1 MAFSPLIQEL
11 IDSLRALPGV
21 GPKSAQRMAFH
32 LLERNRPAGQSLALS
47 LSKAMDH
54 VKNCQQCRTLTE
66 SDRCL
71 LCENP
76 RRDPSAL
83 CIVESP
89 ADIIAIE
96 QTGGFKGLYFVLLG
110 RLSPMDGIG
119 PNELGFDLLKKRLAS
134 ATVREII
141 LATNPTVEGEV
152 TAHCIAELAKPYS
165 IQITRIA
172 YGIPLGGELDYIDG
186 GTLAHALMSRV
197 NYEEKV

>member
-1 MAFSPLIQEL
+1 MLFSPLIQEL
-11 IDSLRALPGV
+11 IDSFRSLPGV

-32 LLERNRPAGQSLALS
+32 LLERNRSAGKALS
-47 LSKAMDH
+47 INLLKAMDF
-54 VKNCQQCRTLTE
+54 VKNCRHCRTLTE
-66 SDRCL
+66 TELCL

-76 RRDPSAL
+76 RRDRHAL

-96 QTGGFKGLYFVLLG
+96 QTGGYKGLYFALLG

-119 PNELGFDLLKKRLAS
+119 PDELGFDLLKERLAS
-134 ATVREII
+134 STVREII

-152 TAHCIAELAKPYS
+152 TAHCIAELAKPYN
-165 IQITRIA
+165 IKITRIA

-197 NYEEKV
+197 TYEETL